1 MENVCNE
8 LRASDW
14 LAKRLGIS
22 LSTVERLRAQGGNGL
37 PPHVMV
43 GRQCRYDEAVVGG
56 WVKDGLV
63 FTPAVSPDEGDP
75 S

>member
-8 LRASDW
+8 LRSSDW

-43 GRQCRYDEAVVGG
+43 GRQCRYDEAVVEG

-63 FTPAVSPDEGDP
+63 FTPAVSPVEGE
-75 S
+75 SS